1 MRFFAIGD
9 IHGCL
14 TALQR
19 LDQEIQF
26 CADDTVVT
34 LGDYVDRGPD
44 SCGVI
49 DYLISLRSRCHLVT
63 LRGNHEIMM
72 MRAKED
78 RSVLFDWLACGGH
91 ETLTS
96 YSSDSFAGIPQSH
109 WDFLDETIR
118 FHEEAHDFYVH
129 ANAYP
134 DFALSD
140 QPDYMLFWE
149 RFGDPSP
156 HFSGRRMICGH
167 SAQRNGRPLDVGHSL
182 CIDTWAHGGGWLT
195 CLDVRS
201 GIYWQANQQ
210 GSLRM
215 DRLD

>member
-14 TALQR
+14 TALRR

-26 CADDTVVT
+26 SADDTVVT

-49 DYLISLRSRCHLVT
+49 DYLISLRVRCHLVT

-72 MRAKED
+72 LRARED
-78 RSVLFDWLACGGH
+78 RSVLIDWLACGGH
-91 ETLTS
+91 ETLAS
-96 YSSDSFAGIPQSH
+96 YGADTFAGIPQSH
-109 WDFLDETIR
+109 WDFLEETIR
-118 FHEEAHDFYVH
+118 FHEEENDFYVH

-149 RFGDPSP
+149 RFGDPAP

-167 SAQRNGRPLDVGHSL
+167 SAQRNGRPLDVGHAL

-201 GIYWQANQQ
+201 GSYWQTNQQ
-210 GSLRM
+210 GNLRM
-215 DRLD
+215 DRLG